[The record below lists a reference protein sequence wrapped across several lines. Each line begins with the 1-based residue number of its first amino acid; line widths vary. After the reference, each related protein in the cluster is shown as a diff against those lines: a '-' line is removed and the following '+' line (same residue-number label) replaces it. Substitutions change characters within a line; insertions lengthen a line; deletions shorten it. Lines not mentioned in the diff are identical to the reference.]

1 MKKKGLNL
9 VVVFYIKGLVGEE
22 QSVVLGGCEMDGN
35 VQMPEKVE
43 HWHIINFNMILEGN
57 IKNRKKTPKD

>member
-43 HWHIINFNMILEGN
+43 HWHIINF
-57 IKNRKKTPKD
+57 